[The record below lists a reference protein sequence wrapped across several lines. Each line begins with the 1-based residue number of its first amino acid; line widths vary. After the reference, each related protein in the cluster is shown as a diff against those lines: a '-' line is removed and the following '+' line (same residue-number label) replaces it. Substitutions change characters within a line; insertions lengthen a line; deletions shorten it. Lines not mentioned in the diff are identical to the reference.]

1 MKIKVF
7 EKDGTTK
14 IIEVFTSD
22 EVSKIAEKYGRWEW
36 VI

>member
-14 IIEVFTSD
+14 IIEVLTSE
-22 EVSKIAEKYGRWEW
+22 EVSELAEKYDRWEW

>member
-7 EKDGTTK
+7 EKDGSSKIVNVTTT
-14 IIEVFTSD
+14 E
-22 EVSKIAEKYGRWEW
+22 EVSELAEKYDRWEW